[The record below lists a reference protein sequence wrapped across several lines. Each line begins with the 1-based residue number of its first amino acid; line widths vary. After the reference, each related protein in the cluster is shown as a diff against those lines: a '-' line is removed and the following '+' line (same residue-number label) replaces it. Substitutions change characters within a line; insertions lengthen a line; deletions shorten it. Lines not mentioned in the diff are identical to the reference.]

1 MAELE
6 QEAAL
11 AGDGLTAG
19 YAAIARADIYFGAN
33 RVRDAAAVLEVAHV
47 RLGDGDGLD
56 VARRRTLLVQ
66 LLRRLARAAVL
77 QKQFVL
83 VSQLCGAAISG
94 FEQER
99 DRVYEPYRQDS
110 YLRDRALIYELGVT
124 AAWELD
130 DLELV
135 LVRADLA
142 KARGALGWAA
152 SAGASVGAPD
162 QEEMA
167 ALRSEWSRF
176 PHGQCDEDTIANRR
190 ALWSRLMTVQ
200 ARARR
205 AARPELRLAALQ
217 AALAPDEAILYYYFV
232 SRETLV
238 IYVITPKA
246 VGAEWRNLDETRAHL
261 DQFADHIQK
270 LHEEID
276 PRERDWLDRNL
287 ALLSQHLLPREGT
300 HLLDGARRLLICPHR
315 ILHHLPLHALD
326 WQQAPLIERFAISY
340 VPNVTS
346 LLLTKPAPRSPAAL
360 CIGIDSFPS
369 PLTDLPGAEEEA
381 DSIASIYRQQ
391 GAEAKVLR
399 GANASRAHLEQLRAN
414 GELEKFAVI
423 HLVTHGNDHPAEEP
437 GEAALLLADGSLD
450 AMDISQWTLHADL
463 IALSACW
470 SGRRPVHVRAPGTDS
485 PAPAEELFGDEVY
498 GLQAAFFA
506 AGARQVLGSLWPVIN
521 RTAPVVMKAF
531 HAGVAS
537 SQPPEVALQ
546 DAVNHL
552 RRTRRSVYHWA
563 PYKLIT
569 LGRSAS
575 AASSG

>member
-1 MAELE
+1 
-6 QEAAL
+6 
-11 AGDGLTAG
+11 
-19 YAAIARADIYFGAN
+19 
-33 RVRDAAAVLEVAHV
+33 
-47 RLGDGDGLD
+47 
-56 VARRRTLLVQ
+56 VQ
-66 LLRRLARAAVL
+66 LLRRLARAAAL

-83 VSQLCGAAISG
+83 LSQLCGAAITG

-99 DRVYEPYRQDS
+99 DRVYDPYQQDS

-124 AAWELD
+124 AAWELG

-152 SAGASVGAPD
+152 SSGIPAGHPD
-162 QEEMA
+162 QDELA
-167 ALRSEWSRF
+167 ALQSEWSRF
-176 PHGQCDEDTIANRR
+176 PHDQGDEDTIAKRR

-232 SRETLV
+232 TRETLV
-238 IYVITPKA
+238 IYVITPTA
-246 VGAEWRNLDETRAHL
+246 VGAEWRNLGEIRAHF
-261 DQFADHIQK
+261 DQFADRIQK
-270 LHEEID
+270 LGEEINRSEWD
-276 PRERDWLDRNL
+276 CLDRDL
-287 ALLSQHLLPREGT
+287 PLLSPHLLPREGA

-326 WQQAPLIERFAISY
+326 WQEGPLIERFAISY

-346 LLLTKPAPRSPAAL
+346 LLLTKPAPRSSAVL
-360 CIGIDSFPS
+360 CVGIDSFP
-369 PLTDLPGAEEEA
+369 PGLTDLPGAEREA

-391 GAEAKVLR
+391 GAEATVLL
-399 GANASRAHLEQLRAN
+399 GADASRARLEQLRSD
-414 GELEKFAVI
+414 GELERFAII

-437 GEAALLLADGSLD
+437 GEAALLLANGSLD

-463 IALSACW
+463 VALSACW
-470 SGRRPVHVRAPGTDS
+470 SGRRPVHVRDAGTGS
-485 PAPAEELFGDEVY
+485 PAEAEELFGDEVY

-506 AGARQVLGSLWPVIN
+506 AGARQVLGTLWPVIN

-531 HAGVAS
+531 HAGIAC

-546 DAVNHL
+546 DAINQL

-563 PYKLIT
+563 PYKLIA
-569 LGRSAS
+569 LGRRAS
-575 AASSG
+575 DAQTTDP